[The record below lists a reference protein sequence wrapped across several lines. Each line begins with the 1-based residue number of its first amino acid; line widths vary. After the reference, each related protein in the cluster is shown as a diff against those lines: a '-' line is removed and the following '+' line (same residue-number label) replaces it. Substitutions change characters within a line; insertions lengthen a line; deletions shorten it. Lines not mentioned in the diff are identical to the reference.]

1 MENVLNSLGLNEP
14 SNTEMPVEES
24 NYILKKNSSKSI
36 SHNEYAAGELFAG
49 MNTQDWSFH
58 DFMVKLISV
67 FMSIAKKEGKPKT
80 DQRVLDIIKSSLL
93 IFSDSVAPKRDDRS
107 SNAALLSTIYG
118 FVSKYIENMEGD
130 NQ

>member
-14 SNTEMPVEES
+14 SNIETPVEEFG
-24 NYILKKNSSKSI
+24 YILKKNPSKSI

-49 MNTQDWSFH
+49 MNAQNWSFH

-67 FMSIAKKEGKPKT
+67 FASMAKKEGKPKV

-118 FVSKYIENMEGD
+118 FVSKYIENMEGN